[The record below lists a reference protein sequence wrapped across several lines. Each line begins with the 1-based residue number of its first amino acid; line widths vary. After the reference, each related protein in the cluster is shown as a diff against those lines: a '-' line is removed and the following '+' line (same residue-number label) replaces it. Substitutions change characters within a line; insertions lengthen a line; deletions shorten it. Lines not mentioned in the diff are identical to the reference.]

1 MKSLIERLL
10 RNSVPDVGDKI
21 YLIKNRKVIEY
32 RVTSVLKKEFTFL
45 SIPLWT
51 FSSYIIV
58 AVRDNYK
65 KSYLSFN
72 LKKELGVRIF
82 LNKEDAIKH
91 LDKEVI

>member
-10 RNSVPDVGDKI
+10 RNNVPDVGDKI

-32 RVTSVLKKEFTFL
+32 RVTSILKREFTFL

-82 LNKEDAIKH
+82 LNEEDAIKH